1 LQCRFNLREG
11 LEVQTLFRFVVPQ
24 ARRDSLPKINAAVLT
39 ALGPRRFAENQPSAR
54 SQRAARLA

>member
-1 LQCRFNLREG
+1 LQRRFNLREG

-39 ALGPRRFAENQPSAR
+39 AVKSRRFAENQPSAGT
-54 SQRAARLA
+54 QCAVRLA